1 LSARRGLDV
10 RPLLPDKSDF
20 SGRSIALAHSHYTDL
35 LQTGVKIYET
45 HGVVLHS
52 KTLVVDGVWSA
63 IGSSNF
69 DHRSIIF
76 NDQVDVIGLGSDTA
90 NELETLFR
98 DDSQRPSA
106 IDLSAWKN
114 RAMSQKLKEALVLVW
129 QNLL

>member
-63 IGSSNF
+63 F
-69 DHRSIIF
+69 QFRS
-76 NDQVDVIGLGSDTA
+76 
-90 NELETLFR
+90 
-98 DDSQRPSA
+98 
-106 IDLSAWKN
+106 
-114 RAMSQKLKEALVLVW
+114 
-129 QNLL
+129 